1 MSAANPPQPL
11 PVPATAPTADE
22 RLQAIEKRLKEPKPE
37 GKDGWDKFEK
47 LSTLMWSVVTLLV
60 SIFVT
65 GRIEELE
72 LGGAQVRLANAQPVV
87 PWPKAH

>member
-1 MSAANPPQPL
+1 
-11 PVPATAPTADE
+11 
-22 RLQAIEKRLKEPKPE
+22 
-37 GKDGWDKFEK
+37 
-47 LSTLMWSVVTLLV
+47 MWSVVTLLV

-72 LGGAQVRLANAQPVV
+72 LGGAQVHLANAQPVV